1 MAYDTQRGVTVMFGG
16 FDYVSSTTLGDTW
29 EWNGSTWTRV
39 ATTGPP
45 PRAWCRMAYD
55 SRRGVMVLFGG
66 RHPVGNVNYG
76 DTWEW
81 DGSTWTQVF
90 PATSPSCRYYQEM
103 AYDSRRNV
111 TVLFGGWNSESSNY
125 FGDTWEWDGSAWTN
139 VASSGPNPRA
149 AACMAYDSKRE
160 VTVLFGGN
168 QSTLNNPMPHLG
180 DTWEWNGSV
189 WQKVASTGPS
199 ARCNSAMAFDSQR
212 GVTVLFGG
220 GFPDTWE
227 WNGSGWTQT
236 ASTGPPPRSMAAMA
250 YESLRGVSVLFGGFS
265 NFADTWEYTGPS
277 VGNRSPVANA
287 GPDQTVHVG
296 RTATLNGSGSSD
308 PDGDALRYAWSWVSC
323 PAGSN
328 AALSDPAAVN
338 PSFTPD
344 KEGAYTLQ
352 LVVTDTKGASS
363 TPGQVV
369 ISTSNSPPVANAGTD
384 QVIQVIGSTVT
395 LNGSKSSDPDGD
407 PLTFQWTL
415 SKPSGSNASLKD
427 ASTACPSFVADVH
440 GTYLAQ
446 LVVKDPWSASAPA
459 TVQITFD
466 NVPPVAEAGPN
477 QAIETIGTI
486 VTLDG
491 SQSKDANGDA
501 LTYEWSLTTKPADST
516 AVLCGANTST
526 PYFTADKQG
535 DYVAQVTVR
544 DGFGGSASDTVT
556 VGFRNM
562 PPVAEAGSDQA
573 VNAVGTVVQLDGT
586 QSYDANGDHL
596 TYRWSMLSKPS
607 ESNAALVGALT
618 SRPTFTVDV
627 HGDYIIQVEVNDG
640 SGGIATDTMKVGFNN
655 IRPVANAGTSQSV
668 ALGDAVC
675 LSGTGSI
682 DANGDSLFYQWS
694 FTTVPTGSSWPQS
707 VFTTATPSFIPDLP
721 GTYVVQLIVN
731 DGFGGTSDPSTVTI
745 QVTVTP
751 SSVIKTI
758 QTSLQPLI
766 QQLPATT
773 QVFVNA
779 NMKNT
784 LANKLNAVIANI
796 DAGNYVDALG
806 QLQHDLLGK
815 VDGIATTGKPDK
827 NDWIKDPAAQT
838 EVYNHLITII
848 AELKA
853 LLGQP

>member
-1 MAYDTQRGVTVMFGG
+1 MQIEVKKMTALIHWTNPERNKLKKINIVFLLFSILAISLALPLGEVAADTAGATWTLKDSNGPRRSSPAMAYDTQRGVTVMFGG

-103 AYDSRRNV
+103 AYDSKRNV

-466 NVPPVAEAGPN
+466 NVPPVAEAG
-477 QAIETIGTI
+477 
-486 VTLDG
+486 
-491 SQSKDANGDA
+491 
-501 LTYEWSLTTKPADST
+501 
-516 AVLCGANTST
+516 
-526 PYFTADKQG
+526 
-535 DYVAQVTVR
+535 
-544 DGFGGSASDTVT
+544 
-556 VGFRNM
+556 
-562 PPVAEAGSDQA
+562 SDQA

-751 SSVIKTI
+751 SSVIKAI